1 MGRYVLSGEA
11 FYTRSRG
18 LHTLRDRP
26 ENPVR
31 SARGSP
37 YPSHRM
43 RSRWGRSG
51 GRVEGRYS
59 RSPGRPRGERT
70 ATRRAPDPTPVGRGG
85 EIPVQKRH
93 RPPLA
98 KDRVPRERGHC
109 DRLPSDFQKPARETS
124 RYRREARS
132 RRRLRGSCAIA
143 HRPSIRLSPSPP
155 RGLPARARPPEAGEN
170 LAPPLVDAEDP
181 GGCVETHRLQ
191 VTQKGVDSRC
201 PRSVE
206 RRTMSPTFATALTRP
221 PASVSSRPDG
231 LLGAST
237 NVV

>member
-1 MGRYVLSGEA
+1 MGYEGRVQNTSVTFDPCLVDTHERRHALLDQAFVGRYVLSGEA

-51 GRVEGRYS
+51 GRVQPLLAQPRSSERGTNCHAACARSHTGGAGR
-59 RSPGRPRGERT
+59 RDPSP
-70 ATRRAPDPTPVGRGG
+70 
-85 EIPVQKRH
+85 KRH

-98 KDRVPRERGHC
+98 KDRVPRERGRC

-143 HRPSIRLSPSPP
+143 HRPSIRLGPSPP
-155 RGLPARARPPEAGEN
+155 RGLPARARPP
-170 LAPPLVDAEDP
+170 
-181 GGCVETHRLQ
+181 
-191 VTQKGVDSRC
+191 
-201 PRSVE
+201 
-206 RRTMSPTFATALTRP
+206 
-221 PASVSSRPDG
+221 
-231 LLGAST
+231 
-237 NVV
+237 